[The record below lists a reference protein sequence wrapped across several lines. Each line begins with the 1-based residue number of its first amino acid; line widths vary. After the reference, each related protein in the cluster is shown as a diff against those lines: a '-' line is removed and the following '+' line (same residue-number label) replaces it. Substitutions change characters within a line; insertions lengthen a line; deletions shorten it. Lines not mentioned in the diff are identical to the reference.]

1 MKGYEKAAQAIQSVK
16 QVIIGKDDCVLAIM
30 EAILANGHILIE
42 YSGRGQDEHGACVCE
57 GFGYEAEPC
66 AVYT

>member
-42 YSGRGQDEHGACVCE
+42 IFREWARRAWRLRLRR
-57 GFGYEAEPC
+57 FWI
-66 AVYT
+66 